1 MTNADRSNE
10 IIPICQI
17 CYKIGHTTDDC
28 WHRYIKNYA
37 LQSRHFGRRR
47 RSESTYIIS
56 FEPFAWYVIFAPY
69 FNDSYIMNYS
79 SYQLSN
85 MNSMPCHT
93 TNNLSTPEVAY
104 LAKLEISTDEGW
116 YLNNIATHHLT
127 NNMANMN
134 VKEEFNG
141 SNELIIGNS

>member
-1 MTNADRSNE
+1 
-10 IIPICQI
+10 
-17 CYKIGHTTDDC
+17 
-28 WHRYIKNYA
+28 
-37 LQSRHFGRRR
+37 
-47 RSESTYIIS
+47 
-56 FEPFAWYVIFAPY
+56 
-69 FNDSYIMNYS
+69 
-79 SYQLSN
+79 
-85 MNSMPCHT
+85 MPCHT